1 MTPETI
7 RLVRASFAQI
17 APVGDVTAR
26 LFYDRLFTLDP
37 SIRRLFPEDL
47 GKQKQ
52 ALMATLKLAVD
63 HLDRPDELVPL
74 VEQLGVRHARY
85 GVQPAHYPLV
95 SSALLWTLEQGLGPA
110 FSSAACEAWVAVYEL
125 LATTMQAAAEHAQA
139 LPHPESPG
147 GLHRAG
153 AQ

>member
-7 RLVRASFAQI
+7 RLVRTSFAQI
-17 APVGDVTAR
+17 APVSDVTAS
-26 LFYDRLFTLDP
+26 LFYDRLFALDP

-52 ALMATLKLAVD
+52 ALMATLKLSVD
-63 HLDRPDELVPL
+63 HLDRPDELAPL
-74 VEQLGVRHARY
+74 VEQLGARHARY

-95 SSALLWTLEQGLGPA
+95 GSALLWTLEQALGPA
-110 FSSAACEAWVAVYEL
+110 LSSAFREAWVAVYEV
-125 LATTMQAAAEHAQA
+125 LAATMQAAAEHAH
-139 LPHPESPG
+139 PFSHPESPG
-147 GLHRAG
+147 GLHRAR